1 MTIKNNYQNMLKIPN
16 TGKNQI
22 SFKGSDLTESHK
34 EKKHSD
40 LTKTGCE
47 GSGVLSFPSISLF
60 V

>member
-34 EKKHSD
+34 EKKTFRCD
-40 LTKTGCE
+40 KDGL
-47 GSGVLSFPSISLF
+47 
-60 V
+60 